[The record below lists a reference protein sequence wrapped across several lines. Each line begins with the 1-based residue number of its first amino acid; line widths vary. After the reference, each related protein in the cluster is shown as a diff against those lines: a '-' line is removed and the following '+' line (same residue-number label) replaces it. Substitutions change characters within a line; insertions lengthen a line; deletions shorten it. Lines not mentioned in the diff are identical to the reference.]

1 MILVVHEWKAIMAY
15 KPLESIKT
23 ESHHK
28 MRHNGF
34 ILPWYTLAYTC
45 RGCCTPSI
53 VAPAQQNIVYNLCS
67 IQNLISI
74 KPHNQILHSSSYRNT
89 SSSCYKVSQKT
100 KKTTNLHTSSAKELL
115 TSQRLRNL
123 IVSLAICY
131 L

>member
-1 MILVVHEWKAIMAY
+1 MAY

-28 MRHNGF
+28 MRHDGF